1 MFAGPNGSGKSSLK
15 RKLEELGGDF
25 GLWLNADEIARDL
38 PGDEAIR
45 VREAQRQVQ
54 EAREAALASR
64 RDYSF
69 ETVMSHPSHIDH
81 LRRARAAGY
90 TVTLIYVALDNPL
103 INLDQ
108 VRNRVAD
115 GGHDVPPDK
124 IVSRYRDSLAQLA
137 DAIEVSHV
145 ARIFDNSDWLFG
157 FRLLAYWN
165 GGRLSTFVDPELTPD
180 WFTTAARRL
189 LQP

>member
-1 MFAGPNGSGKSSLK
+1 M
-15 RKLEELGGDF
+15 
-25 GLWLNADEIARDL
+25 
-38 PGDEAIR
+38 
-45 VREAQRQVQ
+45 REAQRQVQ

-115 GGHDVPPDK
+115 GGHDVPPD
-124 IVSRYRDSLAQLA
+124 SA
-137 DAIEVSHV
+137 
-145 ARIFDNSDWLFG
+145 
-157 FRLLAYWN
+157 LL
-165 GGRLSTFVDPELTPD
+165 
-180 WFTTAARRL
+180 
-189 LQP
+189 